1 MNTVTLSTKGQLTLN
16 RSLMEHLGIKGGE
29 KLNLSKTADGG
40 LKILP
45 EKNRGSVM
53 DFAGCIK
60 TDIHLTDDEIEQ
72 CIADSYAAAGMQ
84 GLEE

>member
-1 MNTVTLSTKGQLTLN
+1 MHTVTLSTKGQLTIN
-16 RSLMEHLGIKGGE
+16 KSLMEYMGTKGGE
-29 KLNLSKTADGG
+29 KMNLTKTADGG

-45 EKNRGSVM
+45 QRSKGSLM
-53 DFAGCIK
+53 DLAGSIP
-60 TDIHLTDDEIEQ
+60 TDVHLSDDEVQQ